1 MVPKQPKRGNVTPSP
16 SLEEAVEDPPKED
29 SGAKVFENDTKI
41 YENTVVLRVMAFQI
55 YIFNCTVYLKHL
67 SRTR

>member
-1 MVPKQPKRGNVTPSP
+1 MVPKLPKRSNITPSP
-16 SLEEAVEDPPKED
+16 SLEEAVEDAPKED

-55 YIFNCTVYLKHL
+55 YIF
-67 SRTR
+67 